1 MKEVFLLTKVLT
13 KSSNNGIKQ
22 GNEKKSKAISR
33 ILLILFAYLYLGIF
47 MGIAS
52 NLAISAL
59 MTVGMENIFI
69 YLAFFMFCVFIIV
82 QTIISSINILY
93 FSKDLE
99 FLMPLP
105 IKPIKIIMAKIN
117 CLIINAYLVSAT
129 LIAPVLIVYGFLKKL
144 TLGYYITSLIT
155 LLVFPIIPILITV
168 LLVTI
173 IMRPMKKII
182 SKDVLQYISFIFTFI
197 LIIGIQK
204 ISNMTETTTVNEVTE
219 TLISINNMIRNNINI
234 FFNVDFASNAVINF
248 NSIYGIGQLG
258 LFVCLSFVA
267 YYLVS
272 KLISRTYLKT
282 VTTVSTTKNKIEKV
296 EDSNYKE
303 CDVKTSYVKKEFANL
318 FRNPIFF
325 IQCIFFGVVFPV
337 MFLFIGI
344 ANMNSSGVDP
354 ELFLSDVNNIINS
367 SSGIIGIMFLFLF
380 CFLFNYVSVTAIS
393 REGNEATFAKY
404 IPIPLEKQIKFKAL
418 PGIIVN
424 DIIMFAII
432 IGACL
437 IVKSISI
444 ITIISA
450 LFLGMLLNRFNNILF
465 VIVDLKNPKLKW
477 ISEYT
482 VVKQNINMI
491 YQMLIYSAEMVVL
504 GLLITKLID
513 LNIFIILS
521 TIVLILMNIGINMYI
536 KKKQKILYE
545 KIV

>member
-129 LIAPVLIVYGFLKKL
+129 LIVPILIVYGFLKQL
-144 TLGYYITSLIT
+144 TFGYYITSLIT

-296 EDSNYKE
+296 EDSDYKE
-303 CDVKTSYVKKEFANL
+303 CDVKTSYVKKEFTNL

-354 ELFLSDVNNIINS
+354 ELFLSDDNNIINS

-450 LFLGMLLNRFNNILF
+450 LFLGMLLNKFNNILF

-513 LNIFIILS
+513 LNILIIQ
-521 TIVLILMNIGINMYI
+521 IGRAH
-536 KKKQKILYE
+536 
-545 KIV
+545 V

>member
-13 KSSNNGIKQ
+13 KSSSNGIKQ

-69 YLAFFMFCVFIIV
+69 YLAFFMFCIFIIV

-129 LIAPVLIVYGFLKKL
+129 LIVPVLIVYGFLKQL
-144 TLGYYITSLIT
+144 TFGYYITSLIT

-173 IMRPMKKII
+173 IMRPMKKVI
-182 SKDVLQYISFIFTFI
+182 SKDILQYISFIFTFI
-197 LIIGIQK
+197 FIIAIQK
-204 ISNMTETTTVNEVTE
+204 ISSMTETTTVNEVTE

-234 FFNVDFASNAVINF
+234 FFNVDFACNAVINF
-248 NSIYGIGQLG
+248 NSIYGVGQLV
-258 LFVCLSFVA
+258 LFACISLAA

-272 KLISRTYLKT
+272 KLISRAYLKT
-282 VTTVSTTKNKIEKV
+282 VTTVSITKNKVEKV
-296 EDSNYKE
+296 EDFNYKE
-303 CDVKTSYVKKEFANL
+303 YDVKTSYVKKEFANL

-325 IQCIFFGVVFPV
+325 IQCVFFGVVFPV

-424 DIIMFAII
+424 DIIMFVIV
-432 IGACL
+432 IGAYL
-437 IVKSISI
+437 IVKSMSV
-444 ITIISA
+444 ITIMGA

-521 TIVLILMNIGINMYI
+521 TLVLILMNVGINIYI

>member
-13 KSSNNGIKQ
+13 KSSSNGIKQ

-69 YLAFFMFCVFIIV
+69 YLAFFMFCIFIIV

-129 LIAPVLIVYGFLKKL
+129 LIVPVLIVYGFLKQL
-144 TLGYYITSLIT
+144 TFGYYITSLIT

-173 IMRPMKKII
+173 IMRPMKKVI
-182 SKDVLQYISFIFTFI
+182 SKDILQYISFIFTFI
-197 LIIGIQK
+197 FIIAIQK
-204 ISNMTETTTVNEVTE
+204 ISSMTETTTVNEVTE

-234 FFNVDFASNAVINF
+234 FFNVDFACNAVINF
-248 NSIYGIGQLG
+248 NSIYGVGQLV
-258 LFVCLSFVA
+258 LFACISLAA

-272 KLISRTYLKT
+272 KLISRAYLKT
-282 VTTVSTTKNKIEKV
+282 VTTVSITKNKVEKV
-296 EDSNYKE
+296 EDFNYKE
-303 CDVKTSYVKKEFANL
+303 YDVKTSYVKKEFTNL

-424 DIIMFAII
+424 DIIMFVIV
-432 IGACL
+432 IGAYL
-437 IVKSISI
+437 IVKSMSV
-444 ITIISA
+444 ITIMGA